1 MKVRK
6 PEQTPKPAYPTL
18 DLFVK
23 SVQRLGVAAFGVGAV
38 GTACAAEGPVRVGGV
53 PPPPSNRV
61 ESVVGTNT
69 PPRLRG
75 SLRTPQLAGKMR
87 VEPSPECSSAKTYV
101 VQEGDTLA
109 KIAERFYG
117 AGAGWSAIEKSNPG
131 LEPNRLKVGQKLV
144 IPAANGE
151 KAANK

>member
-6 PEQTPKPAYPTL
+6 PEQTPKPEYPTL

-23 SVQRLGVAAFGVGAV
+23 SVQRLGVAAIGVGAV
-38 GTACAAEGPVRVGGV
+38 GTACAAEGPARVGGV

-69 PPRLRG
+69 PPRLPG
-75 SLRTPQLAGKMR
+75 ILRPPQLAGKMR
-87 VEPSPECSSAKTYV
+87 VEPSTESPSAKTYV

-117 AGAGWSAIEKSNPG
+117 AGASWSAIEKSNPG
-131 LEPNRLKVGQKLV
+131 LDANRLKVGQKLV